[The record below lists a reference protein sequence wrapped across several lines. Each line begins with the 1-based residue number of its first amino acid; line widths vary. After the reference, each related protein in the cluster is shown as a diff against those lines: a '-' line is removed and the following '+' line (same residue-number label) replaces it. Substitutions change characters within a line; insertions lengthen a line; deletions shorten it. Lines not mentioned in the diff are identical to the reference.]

1 MCDDVMSIFIN
12 KVCVAC
18 QYSLCFSLYIESLIT
33 MYRVIFHYIQS
44 HYSLCIESLFTI
56 YRVII
61 HYVQSHFSLY
71 IESLFTI
78 YDVMSIFINKV
89 CVVCQY
95 SLYIKYI
102 GSLLTIY
109 DVMSIFFNN
118 EYQAVSIPYIL
129 CAMMSCLYS
138 HTLHTCCIMSILVQL
153 LRRCVQGVSISFPYK
168 GVHVGCQYSLTD

>member
-18 QYSLCFSLYIESLIT
+18 QYSLCFPLYIG
-33 MYRVIFHYIQS
+33 
-44 HYSLCIESLFTI
+44 
-56 YRVII
+56 
-61 HYVQSHFSLY
+61 
-71 IESLFTI
+71 SLFTI

-118 EYQAVSIPYIL
+118 EY
-129 CAMMSCLYS
+129 
-138 HTLHTCCIMSILVQL
+138 
-153 LRRCVQGVSISFPYK
+153 
-168 GVHVGCQYSLTD
+168 